1 MPNYGELK
9 CEMLAK
15 GWAELW
21 SNTPDKLS
29 FAIFNTKTGK
39 IRGAASS
46 HHGKDDFI
54 SGTKATTE
62 AKPLVEACRKLL
74 AGSPK

>member
-1 MPNYGELK
+1 MANYGELK
-9 CEMLAK
+9 CEMLA
-15 GWAELW
+15 GNFAELQ

-29 FAIFNTKTGK
+29 TAIFNTKTGK
-39 IRGAASS
+39 ILGAVSS

-54 SGTKATTE
+54 TGKKE
-62 AKPLVEACRKLL
+62 NKRAKPLVEACRKLL

>member
-9 CEMLAK
+9 CEMLA
-15 GWAELW
+15 GGFAQLQ
-21 SNTPDKLS
+21 SNTSDKLS
-29 FAIFNTKTGK
+29 TAIFDTKTGK
-39 IRGAASS
+39 ILGAASS

-54 SGTKATTE
+54 TGAKE
-62 AKPLVEACRKLL
+62 NNRAKPLVEACRKLL